1 MAFFFLPIFGNSSF
15 LFLWAGIQAFSRPA
29 TASPKALFLSKSAR
43 SSASFVPRVGI
54 EVAQVKISPRKK
66 EASNAM
72 AASILVWMAFGAA
85 LVSAF
90 AYHQSATKKRML
102 VPLARRS
109 FLVMAAGVLAASL
122 LLLMFILRHQF
133 EYSYVWNYSSRDLPT
148 HLLITTFWAG
158 QEGSFLFWAL
168 CSTIIGFALLN
179 FSRRKHI
186 EYETMAVYSLLQ
198 AFLLLLLLAK
208 SPFRYL
214 WEVYP
219 DQVQI
224 GFVPPDGKGLN
235 PLLQNFWMIIHPP
248 ILFIGFAALGV
259 PFAMAVAA
267 LWKRSYQEWVL
278 KAIPWTMFGAIA
290 LGAGLMFGG
299 YWAYGVLGWGG
310 WWGWDPVENSSLIP
324 WIIVI
329 ALLHTLIVQKKTGK
343 LMRTNFA
350 LAILGFVLVIYST
363 FLTRSGILGDSS
375 VHSFVDPGMFAYTLL
390 VLWMLTVTGL
400 GFGMLASRWKEL
412 AVHAKPVGSFTR
424 ESLLALGSAA
434 LGASAIVIFF
444 GTSLPIVSPSTVE
457 PSFYDSM
464 NLPIVVIMLVIL
476 GISLLVQWRM
486 ESLAGLARRAVKAG
500 VVTVLG
506 AAVLYFAGV
515 HDLTMLLLAGASLF
529 ALTVNVERL
538 IVMARVNPRGTGG
551 AIAHVGLALLFL
563 GIIGSGRYG
572 QKTTASLPLGQPKEI
587 FGHMVTYS
595 GNETFANGSKYRFHV
610 SVERGGSSTTLAPVM
625 FQSTYNNSLMR
636 EPDYASSLTG
646 DFYIE
651 PVAVEAVHDHADET
665 RTLAKGGST
674 EIDGATVT
682 FVRFEMSQHGN
693 EAMIAGDGFT
703 VGAVVEVRNGKKNET
718 LTLPTVFRQN
728 RSPEPTAVTTRDGS
742 LEIRFLGMNIDTETR
757 QSTVQLGIRN
767 PNAAAHDHAEDR
779 EVLVV
784 EASFKPFMN
793 IVWIAA
799 VLVLGGLTLSLWDT
813 RTQPVAIPDASSR
826 RRRNG
831 SPARAEREE
840 KEEEVSETAARG

>member
-1 MAFFFLPIFGNSSF
+1 
-15 LFLWAGIQAFSRPA
+15 
-29 TASPKALFLSKSAR
+29 
-43 SSASFVPRVGI
+43 
-54 EVAQVKISPRKK
+54 
-66 EASNAM
+66 M

-85 LVSAF
+85 LVSAY
-90 AYHQSATKKRML
+90 AYAQSAARRRML

-109 FLVMAAGVLAASL
+109 FLVMSAGVVAASV

-133 EYSYVWNYSSRDLPT
+133 EYSYVWNYSSRALPT

-168 CSTIIGFALLN
+168 CSTVIGFALLN

-186 EYETMAVYSLLQ
+186 EYETMAVYSVLQ
-198 AFLLLLLLAK
+198 AFLLLLLLVK
-208 SPFRYL
+208 SPFRSI

-224 GFVPPDGKGLN
+224 GLAPSDGKGLN

-248 ILFIGFAALGV
+248 VLFIGFSALGV

-267 LWKRSYQEWVL
+267 LWKRSYHEWIL
-278 KAIPWTMFGAIA
+278 KAIPWTIFGAIA

-324 WIIVI
+324 WIVVI
-329 ALLHTLIVQKKTGK
+329 ALLHTLIIQKKTGK

-375 VHSFVDPGMFAYTLL
+375 VHSFVDPGMVAYTLL
-390 VLWMLTVTGL
+390 VVWMLTVAGL

-412 AVHAKPVGSFTR
+412 AGHAKPLGMFTR

-444 GTSLPIVSPSTVE
+444 GTSLPIVSSSTME

-464 NLPIVVIMLVIL
+464 NLPIVVIMLAVL
-476 GISLLVQWRM
+476 GKSLLVQWRT
-486 ESLAGLARRAVKAG
+486 ESLAGFARRAGK
-500 VVTVLG
+500 
-506 AAVLYFAGV
+506 AAVFAIVGAGALLFSGV
-515 HDLTMLLLAGASLF
+515 ADPGMLLLAGASFF
-529 ALTVNVERL
+529 ALAVNVERL
-538 IVMARVNPRGTGG
+538 VTMARVNPRGTGG

-572 QKTTASLPLGQPKEI
+572 QKTTASLALGQPKEI
-587 FGHMVTYS
+587 FGHTVTYTGS
-595 GNETFANGSKYRFHV
+595 KTFADGSKHRFLV
-610 SVERGGSSTTLAPVM
+610 SVERGSSRRMLTPVM

-646 DFYIE
+646 DFYLE

-665 RTLAKGGST
+665 RTLAKGNST
-674 EIDGATVT
+674 QVGGTTIT
-682 FVRFEMSQHGN
+682 FLRFEMSAHGAD
-693 EAMIAGDGFT
+693 AMMTGDGFT
-703 VGAVVEVRNGKKNET
+703 VGAVVEVKNGKKAEI
-718 LTLPTVFRQN
+718 LTLPTLFRQN
-728 RSPEPTAVTTRDGS
+728 RSPEPSAVATRDGA
-742 LEIRFLGMNIDTETR
+742 LELRFLGMNIEAETR
-757 QSTVQLGIRN
+757 QSTIQLGIRN
-767 PNAAAHDHAEDR
+767 PQAPADDHADDR

-784 EASFKPFMN
+784 EASLKPFMN
-793 IVWIAA
+793 LVWIAA
-799 VLVLGGLTLSLWDT
+799 VLVLGGLALSLWDT
-813 RTQPVAIPDASSR
+813 RTASTDQHGVASKR
-826 RRRNG
+826 HRNG
-831 SPARAEREE
+831 SGARDHE
-840 KEEEVSETAARG
+840 KEVEFHETAAGEEGRSHGQHGRFP